1 MDGCLSD
8 RQEMLAVRSV
18 IATLTALDEIDS
30 VELLVEGIEPV
41 FRNAALNQV
50 RQSLPSWFAE

>member
-1 MDGCLSD
+1 M
-8 RQEMLAVRSV
+8 RSV